1 MVLRRSS
8 KEDNE
13 EESDEEEE
21 EQPSEPSESPEPGPS
36 QAKRDSRL
44 RQAPKKTSRHEDAS
58 PPRVVKNSATAKLL
72 SSDMKEV
79 PEQYK
84 PSDWLSEVIPR
95 KTPYFPQIG
104 DEVVYFRQGHQN
116 YLNVTRAKQL
126 YDPGA
131 RCEPWLKKDLREVE
145 YVRIVGIKYEIRPPR
160 LCCLR
165 LAIVDPVSGAFSS
178 YFNIKYHDIPDVI
191 DFLVLRQYY
200 DAAMDNNWKVGEQ
213 FRCLIDDSWWIG
225 TIEAQNAVD
234 LDFPD
239 SPFQCFQVGRYKSTN
254 ILILF
259 PM

>member
-1 MVLRRSS
+1 
-8 KEDNE
+8 
-13 EESDEEEE
+13 
-21 EQPSEPSESPEPGPS
+21 
-36 QAKRDSRL
+36 
-44 RQAPKKTSRHEDAS
+44 
-58 PPRVVKNSATAKLL
+58 
-72 SSDMKEV
+72 MKEV

-116 YLNVTRAKQL
+116 YLNVTRSKEL

-165 LAIVDPVSGAFSS
+165 LAIVDPVTGAFSS

-200 DAAMDNNWKVGEQ
+200 DAAMDKNWKVGEQ

-239 SPFQCFQVGRYKSTN
+239 SPFQCFQVSRFTISRN
-254 ILILF
+254 FLILSVHQYIVAQLF
-259 PM
+259 FIIGAQKLKYAFFQRFGGITEKLKE

>member
-1 MVLRRSS
+1 VVLRRSS

-239 SPFQCFQVGRYKSTN
+239 SPFQCFQVRI
-254 ILILF
+254 ILKNNC
-259 PM
+259 